1 MSKTPPDHD
10 LAIGTLSLGLCP
22 ALIVVDLSNGF
33 SMPSSPLGGDFDSQI
48 SHINGLLEVFRA
60 KQLPVYYTTVVYHDE
75 TTASVFRR
83 RLPDLNI
90 LQTSSEWIKIN
101 SKINKEPNELII
113 EKQWPSAFFKT
124 QLTAQLEKAS
134 VDSIVVV
141 GLTTSGCVRATVMDG
156 LQYNYPVF
164 VVPEAC
170 GDRNLSAHRAS
181 LHDMHAKYA
190 VVIPAKELCAHILSL

>member
-1 MSKTPPDHD
+1 MSNTPQDRD
-10 LAIGTLSLGLCP
+10 LAIGTLSLGVCP

-33 SMPSSPLGGDFDSQI
+33 SDPASPLGGNFDSQI
-48 SHINGLLEVFRA
+48 SQINGLLDTFRA
-60 KQLPVYYTTVVYHDE
+60 KKLPVYFTSVVYHDE

-83 RLPDLNI
+83 RLPDLDI
-90 LQTSSEWIKIN
+90 LQTSSQWVKIN
-101 SKINKEPNELII
+101 SKINKKSDELVI

-124 QLTAQLEKAS
+124 QLAAHLEKNA

-141 GLTTSGCVRATVMDG
+141 GLTTSGCVRATVVDG
-156 LQYNYPVF
+156 LQHNYPVF

-170 GDRNLSAHRAS
+170 GDRNLSAHQAS

-190 VVIPAKELCAHILSL
+190 VVMPVKDLCALIFSL

>member
-1 MSKTPPDHD
+1 MSDTPQDHD
-10 LAIGTLSLGLCP
+10 LAIGTLSLGVCP

-33 SMPSSPLGGDFDSQI
+33 SDPASPLGGNFDSQI
-48 SHINGLLEVFRA
+48 SQINGLLDTFRA
-60 KQLPVYYTTVVYHDE
+60 KKLPVYFTSVVYHDE

-83 RLPDLNI
+83 RLPDLDI
-90 LQTSSEWIKIN
+90 LQTSSQWVKIN
-101 SKINKEPNELII
+101 SKINKQSDELII

-124 QLTAQLEKAS
+124 QLATHLEKNA

-141 GLTTSGCVRATVMDG
+141 GLTTSGCVRATVVDG
-156 LQYNYPVF
+156 LQHNYPVF

-170 GDRNLSAHRAS
+170 GDRNLSAHQAS

-190 VVIPAKELCAHILSL
+190 VVMPAKDLCAHILSL

>member
-1 MSKTPPDHD
+1 MSKTPQDRD
-10 LAIGTLSLGLCP
+10 LAIGRLSLGLCP

-33 SMPSSPLGGDFDSQI
+33 SDPASPLGGDFDSQI
-48 SHINGLLEVFRA
+48 SHINELLEVFRA
-60 KQLPVYYTTVVYHDE
+60 KQLPIYYTSVVYDDE

-90 LQTSSEWIKIN
+90 LQTSSEWVKIN
-101 SKINKEPNELII
+101 SKINKQPNELII

-124 QLTAQLEKAS
+124 QLVTQLEKNA

-141 GLTTSGCVRATVMDG
+141 GLTTSGCVRATVVDG
-156 LQYNYPVF
+156 LQHNFPVF

-170 GDRNLSAHRAS
+170 GDRNLSAHHAS

-190 VVIPAKELCAHILSL
+190 VVIPAEYLCAQVLSL

>member
-1 MSKTPPDHD
+1 MSNTPQDHN
-10 LAIGTLSLGLCP
+10 LATGTLSLGKCP

-33 SMPSSPLGGDFDSQI
+33 SSPASPLGGDFDSQV
-48 SHINGLLEVFRA
+48 SHINGLLEAFRA
-60 KQLPVYYTTVVYHDE
+60 KKLPVYFTSVVYHDE

-90 LQTSSEWIKIN
+90 LQASSEWVKIN
-101 SKINKEPNELII
+101 SKINEAPDELII

-124 QLTAQLEKAS
+124 QLGAQLEKKS

-141 GLTTSGCVRATVMDG
+141 GLTTSGCVRATVVDG
-156 LQYNYPVF
+156 LQHNYPVF

-170 GDRNLSAHRAS
+170 GDRNLSAHHAS
-181 LHDMHAKYA
+181 LHDLHAKYA
-190 VVIPAKELCAHILSL
+190 VVIPAQELCTQILSL